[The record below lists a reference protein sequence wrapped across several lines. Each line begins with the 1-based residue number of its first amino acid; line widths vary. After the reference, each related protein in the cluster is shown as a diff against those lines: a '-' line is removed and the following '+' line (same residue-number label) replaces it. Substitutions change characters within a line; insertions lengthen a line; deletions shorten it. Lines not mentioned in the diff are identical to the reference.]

1 MMKRSAGF
9 FVLFF
14 ALLVSLVGNGYGEVD
29 AEALLT
35 EVNGLSIKD
44 RNERLIA
51 AARSEGVLEWYGSLQ
66 VADVRDLIDKF
77 KKRYPFI
84 DVRYTRAGGTNVVSR
99 VLTERKAAVD
109 RADVIGGRGNF
120 HDTLMKAGMAAK
132 NMAPLRKEIREGFMD
147 SRGYFLGP
155 FTYSLVIGLNT
166 RLVPAAQAPV
176 SYQDLHGPAWKGQ
189 MAMDFEAYDW
199 FAGMLDIMGEKK
211 GLDLARSLARQGIRL
226 QRGHT
231 LLTQLMAAGEFKVI
245 IDGYHYQLRTF
256 KDKGAPVDY
265 VVPDPMILKEP
276 SGIWILKRAP
286 HPHAA
291 ALLIDF
297 LFSREGQQVYADQN
311 RLVARKDMEWDF
323 GGKKLGKV
331 HVLSA
336 EQWGPKYDN
345 VVKQFD
351 QIFRKPD

>member
-1 MMKRSAGF
+1 MKRFPGF
-9 FVLFF
+9 LVVSFVL
-14 ALLVSLVGNGYGEVD
+14 LLSPSGSAHAQAD
-29 AEALLT
+29 AETALAR
-35 EVNGLSIKD
+35 VNGMPVK
-44 RNERLIA
+44 ERMDALVA
-51 AARSEGVLEWYGSLQ
+51 GARKEGALEWYGSLQ
-66 VADVRDLIDKF
+66 VADVKDLIERF
-77 KKRYPFI
+77 KKKYPFI
-84 DVRYTRAGGTNVVSR
+84 EVQYTRGGGTNVVSR
-99 VLTERKAAVD
+99 VLTERKAGAD
-109 RADVIGGRGNF
+109 KADVIGGRGNF
-120 HDTLMKAGMAAK
+120 HHTLMTAGLVAK
-132 NMAPLRKEIREGFMD
+132 NLAPLRKEIREGFMD
-147 SRGYFLGP
+147 ASGYFLGP
-155 FTYSLVIGLNT
+155 FTYSLVLGYNVK
-166 RLVPAAQAPV
+166 LVSASQAPA
-176 SYQDLHGPAWKGQ
+176 SYQDLLAPAWKGQ
-189 MAMDFEAYDW
+189 MAMDYEAYDW

-211 GLDLARSLARQGIRL
+211 GLELVRGVARQGVRL

-256 KDKGAPVDY
+256 KERGAPVDY

-276 SGIWILKRAP
+276 SGVWILKRAP

-297 LFSREGQQVYADQN
+297 LFSRDGQQVYAEQN

-336 EQWGPKYDN
+336 EQWGPRYES

-351 QIFRKPD
+351 QIFRSGR

>member
-1 MMKRSAGF
+1 MRRFSS
-9 FVLFF
+9 FVILLGLFF
-14 ALLVSLVGNGYGEVD
+14 SATASAHAQAD
-29 AEALLT
+29 AESTLARVNALAP
-35 EVNGLSIKD
+35 K
-44 RNERLIA
+44 ERMDALVA
-51 AARSEGVLEWYGSLQ
+51 GARQEGALEWYGSLQ
-66 VADVRDLIDKF
+66 VTDVRDLIERF
-77 KKRYPFI
+77 KKKYPFI
-84 DVRYTRAGGTNVVSR
+84 EVQYTRGGGTNVVSR
-99 VLTERKAAVD
+99 VLTERKAGAD
-109 RADVIGGRGNF
+109 KADVIGGRGNF
-120 HDTLMKAGMAAK
+120 HDTLMKAGLVAK
-132 NMAPLRKEIREGFMD
+132 NLAPLRKEVREGFMD
-147 SRGYFLGP
+147 NRGYFLGP
-155 FTYSLVIGLNT
+155 FTYSLVLGYNAK
-166 RLVPAAQAPV
+166 LVPAVQAPA
-176 SYQDLHGPAWKGQ
+176 SYQDLLAPAWKGQ
-189 MAMDFEAYDW
+189 LAMDYEAYDW

-211 GLDLARSLARQGIRL
+211 GLELARGVAKQDARL

-256 KDKGAPVDY
+256 KERGAPVDY

-276 SGIWILKRAP
+276 SGVWILKRAP

-297 LFSREGQQVYADQN
+297 LFSPEGQQVYAAQN

-336 EQWGPKYDN
+336 EQWGPRYDG

-351 QIFRKPD
+351 LIFRKPQ